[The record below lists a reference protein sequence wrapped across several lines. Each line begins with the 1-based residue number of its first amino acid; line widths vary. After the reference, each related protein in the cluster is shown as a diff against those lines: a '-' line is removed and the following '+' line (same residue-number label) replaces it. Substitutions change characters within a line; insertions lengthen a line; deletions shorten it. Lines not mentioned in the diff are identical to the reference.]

1 MEKKGE
7 IPLIA
12 FNIASVS
19 HLSLLLETLGSR
31 LFGFGGMKRG

>member
-12 FNIASVS
+12 FKIASVS
-19 HLSLLLETLGSR
+19 HLSLLLETLGSTPGY
-31 LFGFGGMKRG
+31 LALEE